1 MGNRI
6 KKFLFFSFILIY
18 QFANAQ
24 FYTGSQLNFGKNR
37 VQYRY
42 EKIWS
47 LMKFDQFDVYFY
59 QKGYPTAV
67 NVARYADSIIDVFQ
81 NKLNYRLNTKIQ
93 FLVFNSL
100 TDLKS
105 SNIGIDDEILYNT
118 AGQTIIQRNKI
129 FLYFN
134 GSYTDL
140 FKQVREGIAKIMVVR
155 LLYGESFAANF
166 KNQTID
172 AIPAWFID
180 GLVSY
185 LAEPWSTEMDDFL
198 RVNILDKKFKRFNQL
213 EGEQAKIAGH
223 SIWRYMIDIYGEN
236 VISNLLYMTRI
247 SHSVSDGIMYILG
260 INYKDFIDTWYNYYS
275 KIYNNEIKQ
284 LSDWQNIENLKIAK
298 KDFPYKVAMSN
309 NGQYAAIVCDRMS
322 QKRVYLVS
330 LSNPKEKKLILK
342 LGPKV
347 EETFDD
353 SYPLVAFHPY
363 APLLTCY
370 FENKGQRM
378 LMLYNID
385 EDSKE
390 FIKIESVDK
399 VTSISYSPDG
409 LNLVM
414 SAINEGQSDIYLF
427 SFAGK
432 SATNIT
438 KDYFDDYAP
447 VYINKNQIAFLSNRL
462 DDTLAL
468 IRKTYKYDYFSWR
481 NDPGKYDIFIYD
493 NRKPNILIRATN
505 TSDVNENEI
514 LPFTKNEFLFLSDS
528 NGINNFFIANIDS
541 SLLLVD
547 TVMQYKYFAN
557 YKPISNFKNSI
568 LTASIS
574 DYKAL
579 IITREKNN
587 KNKLSLIPMV
597 FNPIDTLPL
606 SNYKKQQLKKAADL
620 SKAMKIKNEKL

>member
-198 RVNILDKKFKRFNQL
+198 RV
-213 EGEQAKIAGH
+213 KIG
-223 SIWRYMIDIYGEN
+223 
-236 VISNLLYMTRI
+236 
-247 SHSVSDGIMYILG
+247 
-260 INYKDFIDTWYNYYS
+260 
-275 KIYNNEIKQ
+275 
-284 LSDWQNIENLKIAK
+284 
-298 KDFPYKVAMSN
+298 
-309 NGQYAAIVCDRMS
+309 
-322 QKRVYLVS
+322 
-330 LSNPKEKKLILK
+330 
-342 LGPKV
+342 
-347 EETFDD
+347 
-353 SYPLVAFHPY
+353 
-363 APLLTCY
+363 
-370 FENKGQRM
+370 
-378 LMLYNID
+378 
-385 EDSKE
+385 
-390 FIKIESVDK
+390 
-399 VTSISYSPDG
+399 
-409 LNLVM
+409 
-414 SAINEGQSDIYLF
+414 
-427 SFAGK
+427 
-432 SATNIT
+432 
-438 KDYFDDYAP
+438 
-447 VYINKNQIAFLSNRL
+447 
-462 DDTLAL
+462 
-468 IRKTYKYDYFSWR
+468 
-481 NDPGKYDIFIYD
+481 
-493 NRKPNILIRATN
+493 RAH
-505 TSDVNENEI
+505 V
-514 LPFTKNEFLFLSDS
+514 
-528 NGINNFFIANIDS
+528 
-541 SLLLVD
+541 
-547 TVMQYKYFAN
+547 
-557 YKPISNFKNSI
+557 
-568 LTASIS
+568 
-574 DYKAL
+574 
-579 IITREKNN
+579 
-587 KNKLSLIPMV
+587 
-597 FNPIDTLPL
+597 
-606 SNYKKQQLKKAADL
+606 
-620 SKAMKIKNEKL
+620 